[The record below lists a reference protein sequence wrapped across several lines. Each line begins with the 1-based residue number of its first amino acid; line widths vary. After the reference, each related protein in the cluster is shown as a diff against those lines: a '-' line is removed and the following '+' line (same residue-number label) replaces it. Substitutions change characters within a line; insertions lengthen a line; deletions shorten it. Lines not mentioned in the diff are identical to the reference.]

1 MKLFY
6 REYGT
11 EHKQHLIILHGL
23 FGMSDNWIGHAK
35 AFARHHHVVVPDMRN
50 HGQSPHSDDFSFE
63 LMAEDLN
70 ELMAK
75 LNIGQCVL
83 LGHSMGGRLAM
94 NFSLNHPERVDKL
107 IVADMSLRK
116 GKIRPEHRAIL
127 SVLSVLK
134 LSDKKTY
141 GEIDESLK
149 RFISNERRRQFVLK
163 NIVHAPEGF
172 KWKINPGALIRNI
185 DKIMPELKSDKR
197 YIKPALFIRGGAS
210 DYITDEDIPA
220 IKEHFPMARIET
232 IEGASHWLHADSPAT
247 FRRLVNE
254 FLEQ

>member
-1 MKLFY
+1 MNLFY

-11 EHKQHLIILHGL
+11 EHEQHLIILHGL

-35 AFARHHHVVVPDMRN
+35 AFARQYHVVVPDMRN

-63 LMAEDLN
+63 LMAEDLKK
-70 ELMAK
+70 LMAK
-75 LNIGQCVL
+75 LEIEHCVL

-94 NFSLNHPERVDKL
+94 NFSLDYPERVDKL

-127 SVLSVLK
+127 SVLSLLK
-134 LSDKKTY
+134 LSDKKNY

-163 NIVHAPEGF
+163 NIVHTSEGF
-172 KWKINPGALIRNI
+172 KWKINPGALVRNI
-185 DKIMPELKSDKR
+185 DKIMPELKSEKR
-197 YIKPALFIRGGAS
+197 YTKAALFIRGGAS
-210 DYITDEDIPA
+210 DYILDTDIPA
-220 IKEHFPMARIET
+220 IKEHFPQARIET
-232 IEGASHWLHADSPAT
+232 IEGASHWLHADNPMA
-247 FRRLVNE
+247 FRQLVQE